1 MPKYQNQGKE
11 NQVMIDV
18 FIIPFIMSFLM
29 ETYSFLVLLLG
40 LDMNIFSVDSQHEKK
55 SRIQILN
62 N

>member
-29 ETYSFLVLLLG
+29 ETYSSLILLLG
-40 LDMNIFSVDSQHEKK
+40 PDMNIFSVDSQHEKK
-55 SRIQILN
+55 IKNKNSK
-62 N
+62 